1 VGGAALSPQK
11 ITGLIAMFTPSVV
24 FLVIANTVAATGAV
38 LVALQAA
45 MFETGRVTSPALT
58 ADAAGIA
65 NAYLSWQQGEVAD
78 AA

>member
-1 VGGAALSPQK
+1 
-11 ITGLIAMFTPSVV
+11 MFTPSVV

-45 MFETGRVTSPALT
+45 MFETGHVASPTST
-58 ADAAGIA
+58 ADAAGVA
-65 NAYLSWQQGEVAD
+65 NADLSWQQGEVAD

>member
-1 VGGAALSPQK
+1 
-11 ITGLIAMFTPSVV
+11 MFTPSVV

-45 MFETGRVTSPALT
+45 MFETGHVASPALT
-58 ADAAGIA
+58 ADAAGLA
-65 NAYLSWQQGEVAD
+65 NADLSRQQGEVAD

>member
-1 VGGAALSPQK
+1 
-11 ITGLIAMFTPSVV
+11 MFTPSVV

-45 MFETGRVTSPALT
+45 MFETGHVASPALT

-65 NAYLSWQQGEVAD
+65 NANLSWQQGDVAD
-78 AA
+78 TA

>member
-24 FLVIANTVAATGAV
+24 FLAIANTVAATGAV
-38 LVALQAA
+38 LAALQAA
-45 MFETGRVTSPALT
+45 MFETGRVASPAVT
-58 ADAAGIA
+58 ADASGIA
-65 NAYLSWQQGEVAD
+65 NADLSWQQGEVAD

>member
-1 VGGAALSPQK
+1 MVLGPQK
-11 ITGLIAMFTPSVV
+11 NTGLITMFTPSVV
-24 FLVIANTVAATGAV
+24 FLVIANTVAATGAA

-45 MFETGRVTSPALT
+45 MFEAGRVASPALT

-65 NAYLSWQQGEVAD
+65 NADLSWQQGEVAD